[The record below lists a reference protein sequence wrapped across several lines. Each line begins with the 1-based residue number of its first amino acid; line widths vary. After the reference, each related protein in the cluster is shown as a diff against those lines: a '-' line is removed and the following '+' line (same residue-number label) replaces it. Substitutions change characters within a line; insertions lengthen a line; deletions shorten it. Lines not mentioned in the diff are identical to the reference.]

1 MSGIAIIIPGI
12 SFGTS
17 GLGKVTPTDQ
27 EKVPLVSLAIIGKDS
42 VTTGNQ
48 AQYLVE
54 YTPENTTQKG
64 VQWTI
69 TSGDMYAK
77 IDESGMLTVL
87 ESATTPQVVTIR
99 ATSTQ
104 RPSIYAEKMV
114 SVLYEEKVV
123 DIPVTGIKI
132 TGGDTIAAG
141 ADTLQLGIEYT
152 PENTTQKGV
161 KWGTSDMYTAVV
173 NGSGLVSVTLPHRY
187 MEREVTIKAV
197 STIDES
203 VFDEKTITIKAEQA
217 TDYVKDGLVAD
228 YDAIENQGTGTHS
241 DSSSVWKDLA
251 GAYDMDIRM
260 SQYTK
265 YWKAKA
271 YDLTGAS
278 RSDLVNTGFTREGY
292 PLQNVG
298 SGDFTLEITFT
309 TNSGMYDA
317 HLGFFLYAYVTGRF
331 QFAIDYKNGGG
342 TGYLKASLYSSGFKD
357 YFYLDEDGEK
367 VPVTNADEFHV
378 VAFARS
384 GATWKVYDN
393 GVLKGTFTLA
403 GFNLMSSS
411 STMLLAQDGQ
421 PFAYHSYKF
430 YNKALTDTEAAQNY
444 SFEKNYY
451 K

>member
-54 YTPENTTQKG
+54 YTPENTTQQG

-69 TSGDMYAK
+69 TSGGRYAK
-77 IDESGMLTVL
+77 IDGSGMLTVL
-87 ESATTPQVVTIR
+87 ESATTPQGVTIC

-123 DIPVTGIKI
+123 DIPVTAIEI
-132 TGGDTIAAG
+132 TGGDTIEAG
-141 ADTLQLGIEYT
+141 VDSVRLSIKYT
-152 PENTTQKGV
+152 PENTTETTV
-161 KWGTSDMYTAVV
+161 IWETSDGNVATV
-173 NGSGLVSVTLPHRY
+173 NSSGMVTVNLPHRY
-187 MEREVTIKAV
+187 LERQVTIKA
-197 STIDES
+197 TS
-203 VFDEKTITIKAEQA
+203 VYNDSVTTQKTITIKAEQA

-228 YDAIENQGTGTHS
+228 YDAIDNLDTGTHDNS
-241 DSSSVWKDLA
+241 AAKWVDKA
-251 GAYDMDIRM
+251 GTYDMNIRM

-265 YWKAKA
+265 YWREKA
-271 YDLTGAS
+271 YDLTGCE
-278 RSDLVNTGFTREGY
+278 DLTDVGFTRKGY

-298 SGDFTLEITFT
+298 SGDFTVEITFT
-309 TNSGMYDA
+309 TNDGMYDA

-403 GFNLMSSS
+403 GFNLLSDSR
-411 STMLLAQDGQ
+411 TMLLAQDGQ

-430 YNKALTDTEAAQNY
+430 YNKALSDAEAAQNWSY
-444 SFEKNYY
+444 ERNYY